1 MGREKAVHM
10 QQNIRITSHVTIVLT
25 LLTALTALL
34 LAGFMWLAS
43 AKVDDLALI
52 RQKGYVE
59 QGLDE
64 QVKAVQHELE
74 SVTVWNDAVLLAA
87 KDDHPWIAENIG
99 TWMHKYF
106 SHDRTYVFNAQD
118 ELVFAMRNGEDIAAL
133 TFLDDEKAAAAVRED
148 VRAML
153 HKRIAPGGS
162 TPPVLAEIFA
172 EKILSIAGRPAVVSA
187 RPIVPSSDEV
197 SLEAGKE
204 FIAVAVRFLDASA
217 VEKIARYARLE
228 TLHFTTDAAETT
240 AAIPVIATSGPTLGY
255 MAWQPIR
262 PGLMLIEQIAPVG
275 IAGIV
280 VAMGVVIFLGRGL
293 RKTTLDLSE
302 SRLAL
307 MRHRDQLEES
317 VRLRTAEI
325 ERQREELDRLLAQE
339 RHVNALQ
346 RQFVTMAS
354 HEFRTPLAII
364 DAAAQR
370 LSRTK
375 TNQKPEYVE
384 EKSAQIRSAVL
395 RMVDLMES
403 ILSAGRL
410 ETGKTTLKPERLSL
424 AEIIEA
430 CCARQMDVR
439 KSHTIHRD
447 LSHLP
452 QTILA
457 DRTTIEQV
465 FTNLLSNAVKYAP
478 HAPDIHIR
486 TSTKN
491 GMSYVSIQDAGIG
504 MDAEDL
510 PKLFQPYYR
519 ARSATGIAG
528 TGIGLN
534 LVKQI
539 VDLHGG
545 SISVESVLGRGTTF
559 TVALPNKGPLANLIK
574 RAA

>member
-1 MGREKAVHM
+1 MRRGKAVHM

-43 AKVDDLALI
+43 TKVDDLALA

-59 QGLDE
+59 QGLGE
-64 QVKAVQHELE
+64 QIKAVQHELE
-74 SVTVWNDAVLLAA
+74 SVTTWNDAVLLIPKGA
-87 KDDHPWIAENIG
+87 HQWIVDNIG
-99 TWMHKYF
+99 KWMHTYF
-106 SHDRTYVFNAQD
+106 HHDRTYLFNERD
-118 ELVFAMRNGEDIAAL
+118 ELVFAMRDGQDISAL
-133 TFLDDEKAAAAVRED
+133 TFLDDSKPVAALREN
-148 VRAML
+148 VRAVL
-153 HKRIAPGGS
+153 HRRIAPGDS
-162 TPPVLAEIFA
+162 APPVIAEIFA
-172 EKILSIAGRPAVVSA
+172 EQILAIGGRPAVVSA
-187 RPIVPSSDEV
+187 RPIVPSTEEI
-197 SLEAGKE
+197 SLDPGKE
-204 FIAVAVRFLDASA
+204 FITVAVKFLDAG
-217 VEKIARYARLE
+217 VVGKIARYARIE
-228 TLHFTTDAAETT
+228 TLHFTADPADSVAAV
-240 AAIPVIATSGPTLGY
+240 PVIATAGSTLGY

-262 PGLMLIEQIAPVG
+262 PGLMLIEQIAPAG
-275 IAGIV
+275 IAGII
-280 VAMGVVIFLGRGL
+280 VAMGVVTFLGSGL
-293 RKTTLDLSE
+293 RKTSIDLSE

-307 MRHRDQLEES
+307 MRHRDQLEET
-317 VRLRTAEI
+317 VTLRTAEI

-375 TNQKPEYVE
+375 TTHNPEYVE

-424 AEIIEA
+424 AELIET
-430 CCARQMDVR
+430 CCARQTDIR
-439 KSHTIHRD
+439 KSHTFHMD

-457 DRTTIEQV
+457 DRVTIEQV

-478 HAPDIHIR
+478 EAPDIHIR
-486 TSTKN
+486 TWKKN

-534 LVKQI
+534 IVKQI
-539 VDLHGG
+539 IDLHGG
-545 SISVESVLGRGTTF
+545 SISVESALGRGTTF
-559 TVALPNKGPLANLIK
+559 TVALPNKGPLANIIK

>member
-1 MGREKAVHM
+1 M

-74 SVTVWNDAVLLAA
+74 SVTVWNDAVLLVAR
-87 KDDHPWIAENIG
+87 DDHPWIAENIG

-106 SHDRTYVFNAQD
+106 SHDRTYVFNERD

-133 TFLDDEKAAAAVRED
+133 TFLDDEKAAAALREN
-148 VRAML
+148 VRAVL
-153 HKRIAPGGS
+153 HKRIAPGDS
-162 TPPVLAEIFA
+162 APPVLAEIFA
-172 EKILSIAGRPAVVSA
+172 ENILSIAGRPAVVSA

-197 SLEAGKE
+197 SLDAGKE
-204 FIAVAVRFLDASA
+204 FIVVAVRFLDASA

-228 TLHFTTDAAETT
+228 TLHFTTDAAEST
-240 AAIPVIATSGPTLGY
+240 AAIPVMATAGPTLGY

-275 IAGIV
+275 IAGII
-280 VAMGVVIFLGRGL
+280 VAMGVVIVLGLGL
-293 RKTTLDLSE
+293 RKTTQELSE

-317 VRLRTAEI
+317 VRLRTTEI

-375 TNQKPEYVE
+375 TTQKPEYVE
-384 EKSAQIRSAVL
+384 EKSAQIRAAVL

-424 AEIIEA
+424 AEIIES

-457 DRTTIEQV
+457 DRTTVEQV

-478 HAPDIHIR
+478 HAPDIHIW

-545 SISVESVLGRGTTF
+545 SISVESALGRGTTF

>member
-1 MGREKAVHM
+1 M

-43 AKVDDLALI
+43 VKVDDFSLT

-74 SVTVWNDAVLLAA
+74 SVTVWNDAVLLVA

-99 TWMHKYF
+99 MWMHKYF
-106 SHDRTYVFNAQD
+106 SHDRTYVFNERD
-118 ELVFAMRNGEDIAAL
+118 ELVFAMRDGEDIAAP
-133 TFLDDEKAAAAVRED
+133 TFLGDEKAVAALRED
-148 VRAML
+148 IRAVL
-153 HKRIAPGGS
+153 HKRTAPGDS
-162 TPPVLAEIFA
+162 NPPVLAEIFA

-187 RPIVPSSDEV
+187 RLIVPSSDEI
-197 SLEAGKE
+197 SLDPGKE
-204 FIAVAVRFLDASA
+204 FITVAVRFLDASA
-217 VEKIARYARLE
+217 VEKIARYARIE
-228 TLHFTTDAAETT
+228 TLHFTTDTAQST
-240 AAIPVIATSGPTLGY
+240 AAIPVIATDGSMLGY

-275 IAGIV
+275 IACIV

-317 VRLRTAEI
+317 VRLRTTEI

-375 TNQKPEYVE
+375 TTQKPEYVE
-384 EKSAQIRSAVL
+384 EKSAQIRAAVL

-424 AEIIEA
+424 AEIIES

-439 KSHTIHRD
+439 KSHRIHRD

-478 HAPDIHIR
+478 QAPDIHIR

>member
-1 MGREKAVHM
+1 M

-25 LLTALTALL
+25 LLTALTAIL

-43 AKVDDLALI
+43 TKVDDIALT

-74 SVTVWNDAVLLAA
+74 SVTTWNDAVLLVA
-87 KDDHPWIAENIG
+87 KGAHQWIVDNIG
-99 TWMHKYF
+99 TWMHTYF
-106 SHDRTYVFNAQD
+106 SHDRTYIFDGRN
-118 ELVFAMRNGEDIAAL
+118 ELVFAMRDGQDISAL
-133 TFLDDEKAAAAVRED
+133 TFLNDEMPVAALRED
-148 VRAML
+148 VRSL
-153 HKRIAPGGS
+153 LQKRIVSSDSAAPAIG
-162 TPPVLAEIFA
+162 EIFA
-172 EKILSIAGRPAVVSA
+172 EQILAISGRPAVVAA
-187 RPIVPSSDEV
+187 RPIVPSTDEV
-197 SLEAGKE
+197 TVDPGKE
-204 FIAVAVRFLDASA
+204 FITVAVKFLDAGA
-217 VEKIARYARLE
+217 VQKIARYARIE
-228 TLHFTTDAAETT
+228 TLHFTLSSAEST
-240 AAIPVIATSGPTLGY
+240 AVIPVMATDGSTLGY

-262 PGLMLIEQIAPVG
+262 PGLMLIEQIAPAG

-280 VAMGVVIFLGRGL
+280 VALGVVIFLGRGL
-293 RKTTLDLSE
+293 RKTSTDLSE

-307 MRHRDQLEES
+307 MRHRYELEES

-325 ERQREELDRLLAQE
+325 ERQRAELDRLLAQE
-339 RHVNALQ
+339 RQVNALQ

-375 TNQKPEYVE
+375 TTQKPEYVE

-410 ETGKTTLKPERLSL
+410 ETGKTTLRPERLSL
-424 AEIIEA
+424 AELIET
-430 CCARQMDVR
+430 CCNRQTDIR
-439 KSHTIHRD
+439 KSHTFHRD

-452 QTILA
+452 QTIVA
-457 DRTTIEQV
+457 DRATIEQV

-478 HAPDIHIR
+478 RAPDIHIR
-486 TSTKN
+486 AWTKN

>member
-1 MGREKAVHM
+1 M

-25 LLTALTALL
+25 LLTALTAFL

-43 AKVDDLALI
+43 TKVDDIALT

-74 SVTVWNDAVLLAA
+74 SVTTWNDAVLLVSKGA
-87 KDDHPWIAENIG
+87 HQWIVDNIG
-99 TWMHKYF
+99 TWMHTYF
-106 SHDRTYVFNAQD
+106 NHDRTYVFNERD
-118 ELVFAMRNGEDIAAL
+118 ELVFAMRDGQDIAAL
-133 TFLDDEKAAAAVRED
+133 TFAEDEKPVTGLREKVRIVLGARMSPPRD
-148 VRAML
+148 SA
-153 HKRIAPGGS
+153 HS
-162 TPPVLAEIFA
+162 TISEIFA
-172 EKILSIAGRPAVVSA
+172 QEILSIGGRPAVVSA
-187 RPIVPSSDEV
+187 RPIVPSTDEV
-197 SLEAGKE
+197 VLDPGKE
-204 FIAVAVRFLDASA
+204 FIAIAVKFLDTG
-217 VEKIARYARLE
+217 VVDKIAHYARISP
-228 TLHFTTDAAETT
+228 LHFTTDPAHSNAAVPIVTNT
-240 AAIPVIATSGPTLGY
+240 GSTLGFL
-255 MAWQPIR
+255 AWHPIR
-262 PGLMLIEQIAPVG
+262 PGLMLIEQIAPAG

-293 RKTTLDLSE
+293 RKTSIDLSE
-302 SRLAL
+302 SRLTL
-307 MRHRDQLEES
+307 MRHRDQLEET
-317 VRLRTAEI
+317 VTLRTAEI

-375 TNQKPEYVE
+375 ATQKPEYVE
-384 EKSAQIRSAVL
+384 EKAAQIRSAVL

-424 AEIIEA
+424 AELIET
-430 CCARQMDVR
+430 CCARQADIR
-439 KSHTIHRD
+439 KSHTFHKD

-457 DRTTIEQV
+457 DRSTIEQV
-465 FTNLLSNAVKYAP
+465 FTNLLSNAIKYAP
-478 HAPDIHIR
+478 KAPDIHIR
-486 TSTKN
+486 SWTKN
-491 GMSYVSIQDAGIG
+491 GMSYVSIKDDGIG

-534 LVKQI
+534 IVKQI
-539 VDLHGG
+539 IDLHGG
-545 SISVESVLGRGTTF
+545 SISVESALGRGTTF
-559 TVALPNKGPLANLIK
+559 TVALPNKGPLANIIK

>member
-1 MGREKAVHM
+1 M

-43 AKVDDLALI
+43 TKVDDIALT

-74 SVTVWNDAVLLAA
+74 SVTTWNDAVLLVSKGA
-87 KDDHPWIAENIG
+87 HQWIVDNIG
-99 TWMHKYF
+99 TWMHTYF
-106 SHDRTYVFNAQD
+106 NHDRTYLFNERD
-118 ELVFAMRNGEDIAAL
+118 ELVFAMRDGQDIAAL
-133 TFLDDEKAAAAVRED
+133 TFSEDEKPVAALRD
-148 VRAML
+148 NVRAEL
-153 HKRIAPGGS
+153 NKRIAPGDS
-162 TPPVLAEIFA
+162 APPVIGGIFSEQILAI
-172 EKILSIAGRPAVVSA
+172 SGRPAVVSA
-187 RPIVPSSDEV
+187 RPIVPSTDAV
-197 SLEAGKE
+197 SVDPGKE
-204 FIAVAVRFLDASA
+204 FIAIAVKFLDAGA
-217 VEKIARYARLE
+217 VAKIARYARIE
-228 TLHFTTDAAETT
+228 TLHFTTDSAEAS
-240 AAIPVIATSGPTLGY
+240 AAIPVRATDGSTLGY
-255 MAWQPIR
+255 MAWQPVR
-262 PGLMLIEQIAPVG
+262 PGMMLIEQIAPVG
-275 IAGIV
+275 VAGIA

-293 RKTTLDLSE
+293 RKTSIDLSE

-375 TNQKPEYVE
+375 ATQKPEYVE
-384 EKSAQIRSAVL
+384 EKAAQIRSAVL

-424 AEIIEA
+424 AELIET
-430 CCARQMDVR
+430 CCARQADIR
-439 KSHTIHRD
+439 KSHTFHKD

-457 DRTTIEQV
+457 DRATIEQV
-465 FTNLLSNAVKYAP
+465 FTNLLSNAIKYAP
-478 HAPDIHIR
+478 KAPDIHIR
-486 TSTKN
+486 SWTKN
-491 GMSYVSIQDAGIG
+491 GMSYVSIKDDGIG

-534 LVKQI
+534 IVKQI
-539 VDLHGG
+539 IDLHGG
-545 SISVESVLGRGTTF
+545 SISVESALGRGTTF
-559 TVALPNKGPLANLIK
+559 TVALPNKGPLANIIK

>member
-1 MGREKAVHM
+1 M

-25 LLTALTALL
+25 LLTALTAFL

-43 AKVDDLALI
+43 TKVDDIALT

-74 SVTVWNDAVLLAA
+74 SVTTWNDAVLLVSKGA
-87 KDDHPWIAENIG
+87 HQWIVDNIG
-99 TWMHKYF
+99 TWMHTYF
-106 SHDRTYVFNAQD
+106 NHDRTYVFNERD
-118 ELVFAMRNGEDIAAL
+118 ELVFAMRDGQDIAAL
-133 TFLDDEKAAAAVRED
+133 TFSEDEKPVAALRD
-148 VRAML
+148 NVRAEL
-153 HKRIAPGGS
+153 HKRIEPGDAA
-162 TPPVLAEIFA
+162 PPVIAEIFS
-172 EKILSIAGRPAVVSA
+172 EQILAISGRPAVVSA
-187 RPIVPSSDEV
+187 RPIVPSTDAV
-197 SLEAGKE
+197 SVDPGKE
-204 FIAVAVRFLDASA
+204 FIAIAVKFLDAGA
-217 VEKIARYARLE
+217 VAKIARYARIE
-228 TLHFTTDAAETT
+228 TLHFTTDPAEST
-240 AAIPVIATSGPTLGY
+240 AAIPVIATAGSTLGY

-262 PGLMLIEQIAPVG
+262 PGLMLIEQIAPAG

-280 VAMGVVIFLGRGL
+280 VAMGVVIFLGSGL
-293 RKTTLDLSE
+293 RKTSIDLSE

-307 MRHRDQLEES
+307 MRHRDQLEET
-317 VRLRTAEI
+317 VTLRTAEI

-375 TNQKPEYVE
+375 ATQKPEYVE
-384 EKSAQIRSAVL
+384 EKAAQIRSAVL

-424 AEIIEA
+424 AELIET
-430 CCARQMDVR
+430 CCARQADIR
-439 KSHTIHRD
+439 ESHTFHRD

-457 DRTTIEQV
+457 DRATIEQV
-465 FTNLLSNAVKYAP
+465 FTNLLSNAIKYAP
-478 HAPDIHIR
+478 KAPDIHIR
-486 TSTKN
+486 SWTKN
-491 GMSYVSIQDAGIG
+491 GMSYVSIKDGGIG

-534 LVKQI
+534 IVKQI
-539 VDLHGG
+539 IDLHGG
-545 SISVESVLGRGTTF
+545 SISVESALGRGTTF
-559 TVALPNKGPLANLIK
+559 TVALPNKGPLANIIK